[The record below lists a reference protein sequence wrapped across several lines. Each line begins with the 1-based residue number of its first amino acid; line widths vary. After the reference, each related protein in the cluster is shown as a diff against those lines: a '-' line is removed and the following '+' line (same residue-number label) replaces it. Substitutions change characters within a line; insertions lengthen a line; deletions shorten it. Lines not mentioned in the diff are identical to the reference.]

1 MTLDRTIAP
10 PIRQIDHF
18 SISTPERTIM
28 PNGTPLNIIQVGSED
43 VVRLDL
49 LIKGGQW
56 NQTQPLLA
64 MFTNRMLREGTRS
77 LSSSQIAEKL
87 DYYGAWLDLSSSVN
101 YGFVTLYS
109 LGKYFP
115 KTIEILASMIKEPVF
130 PEKELSVVVDVNKQ
144 QFLVNAQ
151 RVDVM
156 ARKRLNR
163 ALFGLSHPLGRYA
176 ELEDYDRINSE
187 VLKSFYHQYY
197 HSGNCSV
204 YVSGKVS
211 PEVIHCIEQ
220 HFGESDWGDTTRKI
234 KNETFVPT
242 TEDCKRIFVEKEDA
256 LQSSI
261 KIGTF
266 SINQQHPD
274 YLKLRVLVTLFGGYF
289 GSRLMSNIREDKG
302 YTYGIG
308 AGLVNY
314 PNTGVLGISTEAANE
329 YVEPLIAEVY
339 KEMDILCSEKV
350 SDEELDM
357 VRNYMLG
364 DMCRSYESAFSL
376 SDAWIFIETSGLK
389 NDFFDH
395 TLKAIREVTS
405 DEFQALAQKYF
416 CKENLIAVV
425 AGKKV

>member
-1 MTLDRTIAP
+1 MALDRTTAP
-10 PIRQIDHF
+10 QIRQIDHF
-18 SISTPERTIM
+18 SIVQPELHRMRNGM
-28 PNGTPLNIIQVGSED
+28 PLYVLSAGNED
-43 VVRLDL
+43 VIRFDL
-49 LIKGGQW
+49 LVRSGQLD
-56 NQTQPLLA
+56 QSQPLQA
-64 MFTNRMLREGTRS
+64 VFANRMLREGTQA
-77 LSSSQIAEKL
+77 LTSSQIAEKL
-87 DYYGAWLDLSSSVN
+87 DYYGAWLDLSSSLN
-101 YGFVTLYS
+101 YGFITLYS

-115 KTIEILASMIKEPVF
+115 KTVEILASMVKEPTF
-130 PEKELSVVVDVNKQ
+130 PEKELSVVVDINKQ

-176 ELEDYDRINSE
+176 ELDDYDRINSQ
-187 VLKSFYHQYY
+187 VLRDFYRQYY

-204 YVSGKVS
+204 YVSGKVT
-211 PEVIHCIEQ
+211 PEIVRCIEH
-220 HFGESDWGDTTRKI
+220 HFGESAWGDTSRKMTH
-234 KNETFVPT
+234 KTFQPV
-242 TEDCKRIFVEKEDA
+242 TEENKRIFIEKEDA
-256 LQSSI
+256 LQSSV

-266 SINQQHPD
+266 SISQQHPD

-314 PNTGVLGISTEAANE
+314 PGIGVLGISTEAANE

-339 KEMDILCSEKV
+339 KEMDILRSEKV
-350 SDEELDM
+350 SDKELEM

-389 NDFFDH
+389 NDFFEQ
-395 TLKAIREVTS
+395 TLRAIREVTS
-405 DEFQALAQKYF
+405 DELQVLAQRYF

>member
-10 PIRQIDHF
+10 EIRQIEHF
-18 SISTPERTIM
+18 SIAEPEHRM
-28 PNGTPLNIIQVGSED
+28 LHNGIPLNIIQVGNED
-43 VVRLDL
+43 VVRFDL

-64 MFTNRMLREGTRS
+64 MFTNRMLREGTAS
-77 LSSSQIAEKL
+77 FTSSQIAEKL

-115 KTIEILASMIKEPVF
+115 KTIEILASMVKEPTF

-144 QFLVNAQ
+144 QFMVNAQ

-163 ALFGLSHPLGRYA
+163 ALFGTSHPLGRYA
-176 ELEDYDRINSE
+176 ELEDYDRMNSVAIKE
-187 VLKSFYHQYY
+187 FHRRHY
-197 HSGNCSV
+197 HSGNCSI
-204 YVSGKVS
+204 YVSGKVT
-211 PEVIHCIEQ
+211 PEVLHCIEQ
-220 HFGESDWGDTTRKI
+220 HFGEAGWGDTSQKVDNLMFTP
-234 KNETFVPT
+234 ETET
-242 TEDCKRIFVEKEDA
+242 NRRIFVEKKDA
-256 LQSSI
+256 LQSSV
-261 KIGTF
+261 KLGGFTIG
-266 SINQQHPD
+266 QQHPD
-274 YLKLRVLVTLFGGYF
+274 YLKLRVLTTLFGGYF

-308 AGLVNY
+308 AGLINY
-314 PNTGVLGISTEAANE
+314 PGTGVLGISTETANE
-329 YVEPLIAEVY
+329 YVEPLIAEIY
-339 KEMDILCSEKV
+339 KEMDILCSERV
-350 SDEELDM
+350 STKELDM

-389 NDFFDH
+389 NDFFER
-395 TLKAIREVTS
+395 TLTTIREVTPE
-405 DEFQALAQKYF
+405 DLQTLAQTYF

>member
-1 MTLDRTIAP
+1 MALDRRIAP
-10 PIRQIDHF
+10 EIRQIDHF
-18 SISTPERTIM
+18 SIAAPERRVM
-28 PNGTPLNIIQVGSED
+28 PNGIPLNIIQVGRED
-43 VVRLDL
+43 VIRFDL

-64 MFTNRMLREGTRS
+64 MFTNRMLREGTQS
-77 LSSSQIAEKL
+77 LTSSQIAEKL
-87 DYYGAWLDLSSSVN
+87 DYYGAWLDLSSSLN

-115 KTIEILASMIKEPVF
+115 KTIEILASMVKEPVF
-130 PEKELSVVVDVNKQ
+130 PEKELSVIVNVNKQ

-176 ELEDYDRINSE
+176 ELEDYDRINSQ
-187 VLKSFYHQYY
+187 VLKDFYQQFY
-197 HSGNCSV
+197 HSGNCSI
-204 YVSGKVS
+204 YVSGKVT
-211 PEVIHCIEQ
+211 PEVVRCIEH
-220 HFGESDWGDTTRKI
+220 HFGEAEWGDTSRKAI
-234 KNETFVPT
+234 HRTFVPK
-242 TEDCKRIFVEKEDA
+242 TEENKRIFIEKEDA

-266 SINQQHPD
+266 TIDQKHPD

-314 PNTGVLGISTEAANE
+314 PGIGLLGISTEAANE

-339 KEMDILCSEKV
+339 KEMDILRTEKV
-350 SDEELDM
+350 GDKELEM

-389 NDFFDH
+389 DDFFEQS
-395 TLKAIREVTS
+395 LRAIREVTS
-405 DEFQALAQKYF
+405 SELQELAQQYF

>member
-1 MTLDRTIAP
+1 MALDRTTAP
-10 PIRQIDHF
+10 KIRQIDHF
-18 SISTPERTIM
+18 SIAAPERRVM
-28 PNGTPLNIIQVGSED
+28 PNGIPLNVIQVGNED
-43 VVRLDL
+43 VVRFDL
-49 LIKGGQW
+49 LVKGGQW

-64 MFTNRMLREGTRS
+64 MFTNRMLREGTQA
-77 LSSSQIAEKL
+77 LTSSQIAEKL
-87 DYYGAWLDLSSSVN
+87 DYYGAWLDLSSSLN
-101 YGFVTLYS
+101 YGFITLYS

-115 KTIEILASMIKEPVF
+115 KTVEILASMVKEPTF
-130 PEKELSVVVDVNKQ
+130 PEKELSVVVDINKQ

-176 ELEDYDRINSE
+176 ELDDYDRINSQ
-187 VLKSFYHQYY
+187 VLRDFYRQYY

-204 YVSGKVS
+204 YVSGKVT
-211 PEVIHCIEQ
+211 PEIVRCIEH
-220 HFGESDWGDTTRKI
+220 HFGESAWGDTSRKMTH
-234 KNETFVPT
+234 KTFQPV
-242 TEDCKRIFVEKEDA
+242 TEENKRIFIEKEDA
-256 LQSSI
+256 LQSSV

-266 SINQQHPD
+266 SISQQHPD

-314 PNTGVLGISTEAANE
+314 PGIGVLGISTEAANE

-339 KEMDILCSEKV
+339 KEMDILRSEKV
-350 SDEELDM
+350 SDKELEM

-389 NDFFDH
+389 NDFFEQ
-395 TLKAIREVTS
+395 TLRAIREVTS
-405 DEFQALAQKYF
+405 DELQVLAQRYF
-416 CKENLIAVV
+416 RKENLIAVV